1 MVVRKTTDGC
11 GLAILSIIIRVIAFF
26 YDILTIHIYLLL
38 QNPWRARRL
47 ASKKM
52 GVPIEKSSG
61 SITMKS
67 TKKPSHFHLEFN
79 EQKIDTCVKLLEY
92 ASRKHGEKRCLGT
105 REILGEEDEEQPN
118 GRVFKKFQMGN
129 YIWKSYIEVNQ
140 MALHFGRGLRE
151 MGNQSYK
158 NIAILA
164 ETRAEWMIAAHGL
177 FKQSIPLVTVYVT
190 LGDDAI
196 AHAFNE
202 TEVTTVI
209 TSFSLLSKFHNILK
223 LASGIETIVYVKDQL
238 KYNEEPEVKDTFKD
252 KVKIISFDDVLDRG
266 AKSEVVDQP
275 PTPNDTAII
284 MYTSGSTGAPK
295 GVILLHRNM
304 VSSIK
309 SFLDSTP
316 MYAKTE
322 VVVGYLPLA
331 HVFEQLAENAV
342 IFMGIRIGYSSAL
355 TMLDSS
361 SKIKKGTAGDVTVL
375 KPTFMTSVPL
385 ILDRISKNIQEK
397 VGKSSGVKRV
407 LFDFGY
413 NYKRKWTQRGFST
426 PLVDWIIFGAVKKIM
441 GGKLRLIAAGGA
453 PLTADTHKLVKT
465 CLCTHILTGYGL
477 TETSSCATNTETF
490 DLTFGSVGPPKTIS
504 YIRLIDWEEG
514 QYSVSD
520 KPRPRGEII
529 VGGENVSPG
538 YFKQPEKTK
547 EDFFEENGMTW
558 FRTGDIGEIHKNGSL
573 QIIDRKKDLVK
584 LPAGEYVSLGKVESQ
599 LATCPVIE
607 NICALADSTKN
618 SIVAIIVPH
627 EDNLQALAKQL
638 GMEGKNLEELCA
650 DPIVTRAVLKE
661 IQNHAKK
668 VNLQKFEVPAVVKL
682 VSDVWTPESGLITAS
697 LKLKRRAIQEFYKQ
711 EVTSMYALL

>member
-1 MVVRKTTDGC
+1 MVVKKTTDGC
-11 GLAILSIIIRVIAFF
+11 GLAILSIIIRGIAFF
-26 YDILTIHIYLLL
+26 CDILTFPVYLIL
-38 QNPWRARRL
+38 QNPWKARRL
-47 ASKKM
+47 ASKQM
-52 GVPIEKSSG
+52 GVPIETKSE
-61 SITMKS
+61 SITIKS
-67 TKKPSHFHLEFN
+67 TKKPCHYHLELN

-92 ASRKHGEKRCLGT
+92 ASRKHGEKKCLGT
-105 REILGEEDEEQPN
+105 REILGEEDEQQPN
-118 GRVFKKFQMGN
+118 GRVFKKFQMGD

-140 MALHFGRGLRE
+140 MALNFGRGLRE
-151 MGNQSYK
+151 MGNQPHK

-164 ETRAEWMIAAHGL
+164 ETRTEWMIAAHGL

-209 TSFSLLSKFHNILK
+209 TSFSLLSRFHNILK
-223 LASGIETIVYVKDQL
+223 LAPGIETIVYMKDQL
-238 KYNEEPEVKDTFKD
+238 KHNEEPEVTDKFKE
-252 KVKIISFDDVLDRG
+252 KVKIISFDDVIDQG

-284 MYTSGSTGAPK
+284 MYTSGSTGVPK

-304 VSSIK
+304 VGSIK
-309 SFLDSTP
+309 GFLDSTP
-316 MYAKTE
+316 MYAETE

-331 HVFEQLAENAV
+331 HVFELLVENGV

-385 ILDRISKNIQEK
+385 ILDRISKSIQEK

-407 LFDFGY
+407 LFNFGY
-413 NYKRKWTQRGFST
+413 NYKKKWTQLGFST
-426 PLVDWIIFGAVKKIM
+426 PLVDRIIFGAVKKIM

-465 CLCTHILTGYGL
+465 CLCTDIITGYGL

-490 DLTFGSVGPPKTIS
+490 DLTCGRVGAPKTMS
-504 YIRLIDWEEG
+504 YIKLIDWEEG
-514 QYSVSD
+514 QYFVSD
-520 KPRPRGEII
+520 KPHSRGEII
-529 VGGENVSPG
+529 VGGANVSPG

-547 EDFFEENGMTW
+547 EDFFDENGIRW
-558 FRTGDIGEIHKNGSL
+558 FRTGDIGEIHKNGTL

-584 LPAGEYVSLGKVESQ
+584 LQAGEYVSLGKVESQ
-599 LATCPVIE
+599 LVTCPVVE

-618 SIVAIIVPH
+618 NIVAIIVPH
-627 EDNLQALAKQL
+627 EDNVQALAKQI
-638 GMEGKNLEELCA
+638 GVEGKNLEELCA
-650 DPIVTRAVLKE
+650 DPIVTRTVLEE
-661 IQNHAKK
+661 IQNYAKK

-682 VSDVWTPESGLITAS
+682 VSDVWTPESGLVTAS
-697 LKLKRRAIQEFYKQ
+697 LKLKRKAIQDFYKQ
-711 EVTSMYALL
+711 EVTTMYALL